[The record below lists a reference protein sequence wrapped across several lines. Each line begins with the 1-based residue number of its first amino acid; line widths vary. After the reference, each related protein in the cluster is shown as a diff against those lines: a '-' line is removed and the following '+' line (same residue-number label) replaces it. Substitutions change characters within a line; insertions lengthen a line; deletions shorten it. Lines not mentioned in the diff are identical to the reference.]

1 MALVGSV
8 FEPRL
13 GARYLAL
20 LRETAMS
27 WPTREGWA
35 RLGGYFDGYVWFF
48 SEDPRTDGEK
58 APIREF
64 LRYVSVGFTEQ
75 ELVVRPKDD
84 DVDVRFREARFQN
97 VERIAAARRPG
108 RGPRARGPGGAPAA
122 SI

>member
-1 MALVGSV
+1 MDLVGSV

-20 LRETAMS
+20 LREAAMRRQ
-27 WPTREGWA
+27 TREGWA

-64 LRYVSVGFTEQ
+64 LRYLGVGFTEQ
-75 ELVVRPKDD
+75 ELVVRRKDD
-84 DVDVRFREARFQN
+84 DVDPRGT
-97 VERIAAARRPG
+97 PG
-108 RGPRARGPGGAPAA
+108 RQRADARTGVAR
-122 SI
+122 

>member
-20 LRETAMS
+20 LRETAM
-27 WPTREGWA
+27 RRRGK
-35 RLGGYFDGYVWFF
+35 GGQGSGATSTGYVWFF

-64 LRYVSVGFTEQ
+64 LPST
-75 ELVVRPKDD
+75 P
-84 DVDVRFREARFQN
+84 
-97 VERIAAARRPG
+97 
-108 RGPRARGPGGAPAA
+108 AP
-122 SI
+122 